1 MFQGEDWDKI
11 DASLIR
17 MRRLLQIPQ
26 QVNGVVDL
34 SAVLVVDTIVRRR
47 ADGEQTRISDIAGNL
62 SVKPS
67 TASRL
72 VSATESGGFI
82 QRSPGRD
89 DPRSVNLDL
98 TPTGEDLNATAKEF
112 RIGFLRR
119 AVPRW
124 DAETVTVFA
133 DLLDEFSRAT
143 AAGPLSAGDIHQR

>member
-1 MFQGEDWDKI
+1 MLPGDEWEKI

-17 MRRLLQIPQ
+17 MRRLLQVPK
-26 QVNGVVDL
+26 QVNGVADL

-72 VSATESGGFI
+72 VASAEGAGYI
-82 QRSPGRD
+82 QRSPGRA
-89 DPRSVNLDL
+89 DPRSVNLNL
-98 TPTGEDLNATAKEF
+98 TQTGEELNAAAKQF
-112 RIGFLRR
+112 RIGFLRH
-119 AVPRW
+119 AAARW
-124 DAETVTVFA
+124 DEETVAVFA

-143 AAGPLSAGDIHQR
+143 AAGPTTGP